1 MTDILIG
8 TSGFFYDDWKGTFYP
23 PEMDKKD
30 YLQYYA
36 HQFNVLELNFSY
48 YRIPDIRQTQ
58 RMVTQSKERVEFVIK
73 ANRRMTHEITNES
86 LSEVVPLF
94 IKGISPFAE
103 AKKLGAVL
111 LQFPQGFHYI
121 PKNRIYLKSIIEA
134 LSPLPLVVE
143 FRQKEWLKESVYQ
156 SLRKMGV
163 GFVCVDEPA
172 LPSLIPPV
180 IIHTSRLGYV
190 RFHGRNKKNW
200 YGTDSTKRYDYLYTE
215 NELKEWIPK
224 IQKLAKEVDKA
235 FVFFNNHAKAQ
246 AITNAKM
253 LINLLE

>member
-36 HQFNVLELNFSY
+36 RQFNVLELNFSY

-121 PKNRIYLKSIIEA
+121 PKNRIYLKSIIC
-134 LSPLPLVVE
+134 
-143 FRQKEWLKESVYQ
+143 ESGQ
-156 SLRKMGV
+156 GCGSGNLDK
-163 GFVCVDEPA
+163 
-172 LPSLIPPV
+172 
-180 IIHTSRLGYV
+180 IIIFDL
-190 RFHGRNKKNW
+190 
-200 YGTDSTKRYDYLYTE
+200 
-215 NELKEWIPK
+215 
-224 IQKLAKEVDKA
+224 
-235 FVFFNNHAKAQ
+235 
-246 AITNAKM
+246 
-253 LINLLE
+253 